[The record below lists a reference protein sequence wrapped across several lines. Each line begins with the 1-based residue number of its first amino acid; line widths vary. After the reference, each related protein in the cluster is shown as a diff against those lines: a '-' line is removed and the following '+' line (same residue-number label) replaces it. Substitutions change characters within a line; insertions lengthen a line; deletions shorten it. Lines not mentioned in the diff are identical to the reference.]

1 MDSEKPEQAAP
12 KLVKD
17 EVTGEMV
24 SKSELKKRNKVR
36 KAEAKKA
43 EKAAK
48 KKKAEEEKAA
58 KAAEEGG
65 DAAPV
70 IGGDE
75 TLDPSKYTQNRRDW
89 LNSRRDEGE
98 NPYPHKFQR
107 THRIDQFIEEFKE
120 CTEEGKFI
128 DDKQVCVTGRVVT
141 IRGSGKHLVFYDITG
156 DSEKIQIMANRKFF
170 ESSEAFTAIHST
182 IRRGDIVGITG
193 VPGRTKTGELTVRP
207 VSVVRLSYCLH
218 ILPDPTDPNSKMN
231 KDTRYRQRYLDLIMN
246 DPVKKTF
253 VARSKIINYI
263 RNFLTQRD
271 FVEVET
277 PMMSLNVGGATAK
290 PFITHHNEMKKDFFM
305 RVAPELYL
313 KMLIVGGLDRVFE
326 IGKQFR
332 NEGIDATHNPEFTTI
347 EFYEAYADYNDLMET
362 TEHMLSSMVKDIT
375 GSYLLEYHKK
385 GKEEPD
391 SKITIDFT
399 PPFRRIP
406 MIKGLEERLGVEF
419 PKDLN
424 SPETNEWLKKLCIE
438 KGVICKAPLTTARLI
453 DKLVGDFIEVE
464 CDNPAFI
471 IDHPQIMSPLAKY
484 HRSEP
489 GLTERFEL
497 FVNQHELLN
506 AYTELN
512 DPKVQLEAFQDQA
525 AQKAAGDDEAQCVD
539 EDFVKALE
547 YALPPTGGWGMGI
560 DRLTMLLTDN
570 CTIKEV
576 LLFPAMKPDV
586 DTTQE
591 EAKE

>member
-1 MDSEKPEQAAP
+1 MDSEKKDQPAP
-12 KLVKD
+12 KLVLD
-17 EVTGEMV
+17 EVTGDMV

-36 KAEAKKA
+36 KAEQKKKEKA
-43 EKAAK
+43 EAK
-48 KKKAEEEKAA
+48 KKKEEEKAA
-58 KAAEEGG
+58 KAAAEGG
-65 DAAPV
+65 DVAPV

-75 TLDPSKYTQNRRDW
+75 TMDPSKYTQNRRDW
-89 LNSRRDEGE
+89 LNSRRDQGE
-98 NPYPHKFQR
+98 NPYPHKFHR
-107 THRIDQFIEEFKE
+107 THRIDEFIEEFKE
-120 CTEEGKFI
+120 GTEEGKFLE
-128 DDKQVCVTGRVVT
+128 DKEVAITGRVVT
-141 IRGSGKHLVFYDITG
+141 IRGSGKHLVFYDISG
-156 DSEKIQIMANRKFF
+156 DSCQVQIMANRKFF
-170 ESSEAFTAIHST
+170 ESSEAFTSVHST
-182 IRRGDIVGITG
+182 IRRGDILGIKG
-193 VPGRTKTGELTVRP
+193 FPGRTKTGELSLRP

-231 KDTRYRQRYLDLIMN
+231 KDTRYRQRYLDLVMN

-253 VARSKIINYI
+253 IARSKIINYV
-263 RNFLTQRD
+263 RNFLVQRD
-271 FVEVET
+271 FIEVET
-277 PMMSLNVGGATAK
+277 PMMSLNVGGATAR

-313 KMLIVGGLDRVFE
+313 KMLVVGGLDRVFE

-347 EFYEAYADYNDLMET
+347 EFYQAYADYNDLMEI
-362 TEHMLSSMVKDIT
+362 TENMLSSMVKDLT
-375 GSYLLEYHKK
+375 GSYKLEYHKN
-385 GKEEPD
+385 GKEDPE

-399 PPFRRIP
+399 PPFKRVP

-419 PKDLN
+419 PKDLA
-424 SPETNEWLKKLCIE
+424 SEETNEWLKKLIAD
-438 KGVICKAPLTTARLI
+438 KGVKCKPPHTTARLI

-464 CDNPAFI
+464 CDNPVFI

-547 YALPPTGGWGMGI
+547 YGLPPTGGWGMGI
-560 DRLTMLLTDN
+560 DRLSMLLTDN

-576 LLFPAMKPDV
+576 MLFPAMKPDV
-586 DTTQE
+586 DTTNE
-591 EAKE
+591 EKKE